1 LTPRERGAYDADIMP
16 RFAFTTQKAVLLT
29 VVVVSGCQK
38 LADSGRD
45 PPAAHPTTVRLVV
58 VDDPALAKAIGRVKG
73 EWKARS
79 GADLD
84 IHESTVAE
92 VIAAKKLGADAVI
105 YPSEELGTLAER
117 RIVRPLPA
125 EWLDLEEFHKAD
137 LFEPAGLA
145 VTRWGD
151 STYAVPFGSPV
162 FVLIYRRDV
171 LERFHVELP
180 RTWTEYNQLIESL
193 GAHGKELPELRS
205 VAVEPLGAGWAGK
218 VLLARAAAYA
228 KHRDYYSTLFDKDT
242 MLPQIAS
249 PPFVRALEE
258 LVAAAKPKAAVSL
271 AATPADARQAILAGH
286 CALAMTWPTAASVGV
301 PPSGGAGRL
310 KAELQRSAP
319 AIAFAELPGAADVYN
334 SRAKSWETNSA
345 GGESRSPSAESRT
358 PLLGISGR
366 VGSVVGDSQS
376 GQFAFQLLA
385 WLSGKEWGAQ
395 VCPASPATTLFRR
408 SQLSQPGRWLE
419 PEIPAAVAKQYA
431 GAVTDSLSRSQ
442 WLECPRIPGH
452 AQYMAALDEAVRAAV
467 EGKQTSDEALAR
479 AADRWR
485 EITAR
490 LGVESQRT
498 AYIRSLGLEP

>member
-16 RFAFTTQKAVLLT
+16 RFAFTTRKAVLLT

-38 LADSGRD
+38 SADSGRD
-45 PPAAHPTTVRLVV
+45 PHPAHPATVRLVV

-79 GADLD
+79 GADLE
-84 IHESTVAE
+84 IRESTFAE
-92 VIAAKKLGADAVI
+92 ISAAKKLGADAVI
-105 YPSEELGTLAER
+105 YPGEEMSTLAER

-145 VTRWGD
+145 GTRWGEQ
-151 STYAVPFGSPV
+151 TYAVPFGSPV

-171 LERFHVELP
+171 LERFHREPP
-180 RTWTEYNQLIESL
+180 RTWTEYDQLIESL
-193 GAHGKELPELRS
+193 SGHAKELPELRS
-205 VAVEPLGAGWAGK
+205 VAVEPLGAGWASK

-242 MLPQIAS
+242 MQPQIAL

-258 LVAAAKPKAAVSL
+258 LVAAAKPNAAASL
-271 AATPADARQAILAGH
+271 AATPADARQAILAGN
-286 CALAMTWPTAASVGV
+286 CALAITWPTAAKESVAEKK
-301 PPSGGAGRL
+301 S
-310 KAELQRSAP
+310 KATNAAFAT

-334 SRAKSWETNSA
+334 SKAKSWETNSA
-345 GGESRSPSAESRT
+345 GGESRNPSAESRT

-366 VGSVVGDSQS
+366 LGSVVTDSQS

-385 WLSGKEWGAQ
+385 WLSGNEWGAQ

-408 SQLSQPGRWLE
+408 SQVSQPGRWLE
-419 PEIPAAVAKQYA
+419 PEIPAGVAKQYA
-431 GAVTDSLSRSQ
+431 GAVADSLSRSQ

-452 AQYMAALDEAVRAAV
+452 AEYMAALDEAVRAV
-467 EGKQTSDEALAR
+467 LEGKHTPAAALAR

-485 EITAR
+485 EVTAR
-490 LGVESQRT
+490 LGAESQRT

>member
-1 LTPRERGAYDADIMP
+1 MP
-16 RFAFTTQKAVLLT
+16 RFAFTTQTAVLLT

-38 LADSGRD
+38 SADSGRD
-45 PPAAHPTTVRLVV
+45 PHPAHPATVRLVV

-84 IHESTVAE
+84 IRELTVAE
-92 VIAAKKLGADAVI
+92 VTAAKKLGADAVV

-117 RIVRPLPA
+117 RIVRPLPS

-145 VTRWGD
+145 ETRWGD

-162 FVLIYRRDV
+162 FVLVYRRDV
-171 LERFHVELP
+171 LERFHLEPP
-180 RTWTEYNQLIESL
+180 RTWTEYNQLIEALS
-193 GAHGKELPELRS
+193 GHAKELPELRS
-205 VAVEPLGAGWAGK
+205 VTVEPLGAGWASK

-242 MLPQIAS
+242 MQPQIAS
-249 PPFVRALEE
+249 PPFVRGLEE
-258 LVAAAKPKAAVSL
+258 LVAAAKPNAAVSL
-271 AATPADARQAILAGH
+271 AATPADARQAILARD
-286 CALAMTWPTAASVGV
+286 CALAITWPTAANESV
-301 PPSGGAGRL
+301 PERNSAGTN
-310 KAELQRSAP
+310 AASA
-319 AIAFAELPGAADVYN
+319 ASIAFGELPGAADVYN
-334 SRAKSWETNSA
+334 SKAKSWETNSA
-345 GGESRSPSAESRT
+345 GGESRNPSAESRT

-366 VGSVVGDSQS
+366 LGSVAAESQT

-395 VCPASPATTLFRR
+395 TCSASPATTLFRR

-431 GAVTDSLSRSQ
+431 GVVADSLSRSQ
-442 WLECPRIPGH
+442 WLDCPRIPGH
-452 AQYMAALDEAVRAAV
+452 AEYMAALDEAVRAAV
-467 EGKQTSDEALAR
+467 EGKQTPAEALAR

-485 EITAR
+485 EVTAR
-490 LGVESQRT
+490 LGVDSQRT